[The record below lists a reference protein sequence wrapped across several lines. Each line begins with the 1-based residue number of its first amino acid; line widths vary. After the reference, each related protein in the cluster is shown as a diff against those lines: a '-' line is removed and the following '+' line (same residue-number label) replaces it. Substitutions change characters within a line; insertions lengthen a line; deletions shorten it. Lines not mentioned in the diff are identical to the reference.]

1 MSQIA
6 NMRANFSESARL
18 LPRNNTLAA
27 HRGFPSGSQATNKYQ
42 KEAGRIRQDLAKL
55 VREVN

>member
-1 MSQIA
+1 
-6 NMRANFSESARL
+6 MRANFSESARL